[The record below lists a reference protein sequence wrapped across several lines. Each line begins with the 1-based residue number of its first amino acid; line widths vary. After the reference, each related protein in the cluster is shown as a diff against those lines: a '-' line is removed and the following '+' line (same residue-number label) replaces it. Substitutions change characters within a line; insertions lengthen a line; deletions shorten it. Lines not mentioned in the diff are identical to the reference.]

1 MLSPI
6 FKDAKI
12 KAFYR
17 KTTMHYLTCFAH
29 ILQYFSITTTPSPT
43 SNNASVVAMLA
54 QIIHNL
60 FLRLWESLAVV

>member
-1 MLSPI
+1 V
-6 FKDAKI
+6 
-12 KAFYR
+12 R
-17 KTTMHYLTCFAH
+17 YLTCFAH
-29 ILQYFSITTTPSPT
+29 ILQYFSITITPSPT